1 MFRSLRVRNYRLYA
15 SGQLVSLT
23 GTWMQRVAQDWL
35 VLNLTNSGT
44 ALGIV
49 TALQFGP
56 SLVLGLWGGVL
67 ADRLDKRKLLLGTQ
81 TALALVALTLG
92 LLDVSGVVQ
101 YWHVLV
107 LAALLGVVT
116 SIDTPTRQSFVVEMV
131 GRDDLTNAVGIN
143 STIFNGARILGPAA
157 AGLMIAAVGTGWAFV
172 ANAGS
177 SIAVLLG
184 LWLMRPG
191 ELIPAPA
198 IERAKG
204 QLVAAVR
211 YVTGRSDLVLTMVLV
226 FVVGTFGMNFQITT
240 ALIAKQVFHRTA
252 TGYGLLS
259 TALAVG
265 ACIGAILATR
275 RIRRPTS
282 LFLVTGAIVFGLIE
296 VAAGSMPGFDSTAAL
311 LVPAG
316 FAMLTFTTA
325 ANASVQLGVEPTMR
339 GRVMALYLTCFMGG
353 TPIGAPIV
361 GWVAGTFGPR
371 WGMVGG
377 GLISAGVALALGLI
391 VARRRQIGLADV
403 AARLAL
409 PGVVLGGGSVAR
421 EDVFQTGQRLLVQP
435 DLERAYGGVELLPGA
450 RPDDGRCHS
459 RLVQ

>member
-107 LAALLGVVT
+107 LATLLGVVT

-226 FVVGTFGMNFQITT
+226 FVVGTFGM
-240 ALIAKQVFHRTA
+240 
-252 TGYGLLS
+252 Y
-259 TALAVG
+259 
-265 ACIGAILATR
+265 
-275 RIRRPTS
+275 
-282 LFLVTGAIVFGLIE
+282 
-296 VAAGSMPGFDSTAAL
+296 
-311 LVPAG
+311 
-316 FAMLTFTTA
+316 
-325 ANASVQLGVEPTMR
+325 
-339 GRVMALYLTCFMGG
+339 
-353 TPIGAPIV
+353 
-361 GWVAGTFGPR
+361 
-371 WGMVGG
+371 
-377 GLISAGVALALGLI
+377 
-391 VARRRQIGLADV
+391 
-403 AARLAL
+403 L
-409 PGVVLGGGSVAR
+409 PG
-421 EDVFQTGQRLLVQP
+421 
-435 DLERAYGGVELLPGA
+435 
-450 RPDDGRCHS
+450 HS
-459 RLVQ
+459 ESPCK

>member
-67 ADRLDKRKLLLGTQ
+67 ADRLDKRKLLLATQ
-81 TALALVALTLG
+81 MALAFLALALG
-92 LLDVSGVVQ
+92 ILDVSGVVQ

-107 LAALLGVVT
+107 LATLLGVVT
-116 SIDTPTRQSFVVEMV
+116 SVDTPTRQSFSVEMV

-143 STIFNGARILGPAA
+143 STIFNAARILGPAV

-177 SIAVLLG
+177 SIAVLLA

-191 ELIPAPA
+191 ELFPAPP

-204 QLVAAVR
+204 QLRAAVR
-211 YVTGRSDLVLTMVLV
+211 YVTGRSDLLLTMVLV

-240 ALIAKQVFHRTA
+240 ALMAKQVFHRTA
-252 TGYGLLS
+252 SGYGLLS

-265 ACIGAILATR
+265 ACIGAVMATR

-282 LFLVTGAIVFGLIE
+282 LFLIFAAIAFGVIE
-296 VAAGSMPGFDSTAAL
+296 IAAGSMPSFDSTAVL

-316 FAMLTFTTA
+316 LAMLTFTTA

-339 GRVMALYLTCFMGG
+339 GRVMALYLMCFMGG
-353 TPIGAPIV
+353 TPVGAPII
-361 GWVAGTFGPR
+361 GWVAGTLGPR
-371 WGMVGG
+371 WGMIGG
-377 GLISAGVALALGLI
+377 GLISAGAALALGLI
-391 VARRRQIGLADV
+391 IARRRQIGLAEV
-403 AARLAL
+403 AARLVCL
-409 PGVVLGGGSVAR
+409 RVGRPRGES
-421 EDVFQTGQRLLVQP
+421 
-435 DLERAYGGVELLPGA
+435 RAAAAAGT
-450 RPDDGRCHS
+450 
-459 RLVQ
+459 